1 MSDSYFCSFV
11 KMEKVLQIIAV
22 FVLMTLIIHR
32 MIRGREPRFRQYNYL
47 TRLKP
52 PLVAEIAQRLVTA
65 VFEAGQA
72 DAIVIDEARQLL
84 FSYSA
89 VGSLTIH
96 QRKEEGQLKEMQW
109 LAAPLD
115 CTGMALD
122 PVEGKLYLEASGFLF
137 VYGA

>member
-1 MSDSYFCSFV
+1 M
-11 KMEKVLQIIAV
+11 M
-22 FVLMTLIIHR
+22 LIINR
-32 MIRGREPRFRQYNYL
+32 MIRGRESRYRPYNYL

-52 PLVAEIAQRLVTA
+52 PLAEEIAQRLVTA

-72 DAIVIDEARQLL
+72 DAGDSGAVVIDEARQLV
-84 FSYSA
+84 FSYNA

-96 QRKEEGQLKEMQW
+96 QRKEEGRLKEMQV

-115 CTGMALD
+115 CAGMALD
-122 PVEGKLYLEASGFLF
+122 PMEGKLYLEAAGFLF